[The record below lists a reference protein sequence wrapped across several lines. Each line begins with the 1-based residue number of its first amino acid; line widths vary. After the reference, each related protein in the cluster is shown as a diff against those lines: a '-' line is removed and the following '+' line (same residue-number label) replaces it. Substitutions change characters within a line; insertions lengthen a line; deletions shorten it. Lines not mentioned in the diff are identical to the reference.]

1 MTISKQKQTHNN
13 MSLFMLA
20 SLACGQ
26 DDSRSSTT
34 STENQRMPSVIAAVS
49 DMSDDDA
56 STIEAVSP
64 AKELVVARRRRRP
77 LKKRIPA
84 SDYRTASSSLQFLG
98 SSINSRKSLLET
110 SINIICN
117 NPTKSKRDMPAR
129 VESRDEQRVPAPE
142 QEENNTN
149 DDSPEADEEIPTLV
163 SDDEAWKNI
172 HSPLFLPS
180 YLPCPATAL
189 KDVKSICLTLKER

>member
-1 MTISKQKQTHNN
+1 MTISKKKQTHNN
-13 MSLFMLA
+13 MLFMLA

-26 DDSRSSTT
+26 NDSRSSTT
-34 STENQRMPSVIAAVS
+34 SAEKQRMPHIAAVS

-84 SDYRTASSSLQFLG
+84 GDYRTSISSLQFLG
-98 SSINSRKSLLET
+98 SSIKPRKSLLET

-117 NPTKSKRDMPAR
+117 STKSKRDVAAR
-129 VESRDEQRVPAPE
+129 VESRDEQPVPAPE
-142 QEENNTN
+142 QQENNN
-149 DDSPEADEEIPTLV
+149 DNDFPEADEEMPTLV

-172 HSPLFLPS
+172 HSPLVLPS
-180 YLPCPATAL
+180 YLPCPAMSL
-189 KDVKSICLTLKER
+189 KDVKSICLTLEER

>member
-1 MTISKQKQTHNN
+1 MTISKKKQTHNN

-26 DDSRSSTT
+26 NDSKSSTN
-34 STENQRMPSVIAAVS
+34 SAEKQRMPSVIAAVS

-64 AKELVVARRRRRP
+64 AKESVVARRRRRP

-84 SDYRTASSSLQFLG
+84 GDYRTSSSSLQFLG
-98 SSINSRKSLLET
+98 SSIKPRKSLLET

-117 NPTKSKRDMPAR
+117 TSTESKRYMPAR
-129 VESRDEQRVPAPE
+129 LESRDEQPIPAPE
-142 QEENNTN
+142 QEENNNN
-149 DDSPEADEEIPTLV
+149 DDFLEADEEMPTLV

-172 HSPLFLPS
+172 HFPLFLPS
-180 YLPCPATAL
+180 YLPCPAMAL
-189 KDVKSICLTLKER
+189 KDVKSICLTLEER